1 MAFPTDYAR
10 DNPWWRDRSAIGRD
24 PDLQRLRA
32 QPARYDHPIPF
43 SMDLDAVYT
52 LRGPRQVGK
61 STLLKR
67 IALGLLNDRGIGAR
81 DLFFLDA
88 EAMAVETAIE
98 LRDAVEGF
106 LDWSRSASPG
116 VRKYLLLDEVTGVS
130 DWGSAVRV
138 LYRRGALEGTT
149 AIVTGS
155 HALDLKEGGETAPG
169 RRGEGHG
176 VELDWV
182 MMPFGFRDYVLAH
195 EPDLEADL
203 PALDTL
209 EPRVAHEAARELGLH
224 AETIRPLFDRYLLAG
239 GYPHAMA
246 AETMR
251 ERIPRTVYD
260 LYRHAVTGQMK
271 RAGHRESYFR
281 ELVAWAADRGLG
293 HEFSWRDGSGETRIG
308 SKDTVRKYL
317 EDAQAMYLWHIV
329 YRAHSAT
336 DPARALRSPKKL
348 YPSDPFGWHVLASWG
363 GRIRDPWSASHER
376 LEDAAVR
383 GTLVES
389 VVADHLARGYGDSL
403 RYHRTRQGR
412 EEIDFLVSREGEIAY
427 LEVKF
432 RDRIDRGDG
441 KWLAKYGG
449 GVLAT
454 RETLDWDEDAGVASV
469 PVWALLA
476 GYARPVSLY
485 PALE

>member
-1 MAFPTDYAR
+1 MTFPAEHAR
-10 DNPWWRDRSAIGRD
+10 DNPWWRDPSAIERD
-24 PDLQRLRA
+24 PDLRRLRA

-67 IALGLLNDRGIGAR
+67 IALGLLDDRGIGAR

-88 EAMAVETAIE
+88 EAMAVETASE
-98 LRDAVEGF
+98 LREAAEGF

-116 VRKYLLLDEVTGVS
+116 TRKYLLLDEVTGVS

-138 LYRRGALEGTT
+138 LHRRGLLDDVT

-169 RRGEGHG
+169 RRGEEHG

-182 MMPFGFRDYVLAH
+182 MMPFGFRDFVLAH
-195 EPDLEADL
+195 EPDLEDEL
-203 PALDTL
+203 PAMDAL
-209 EPRVAHEAARELGLH
+209 EPRVAHEVAAELGLL
-224 AETIRPLFDRYLLAG
+224 AERVRPLFDRYLLAG

-246 AETMR
+246 AEATKD
-251 ERIPRTVYD
+251 RIPGSIYD
-260 LYRHAVTGQMK
+260 LCRHAVTGQVK

-308 SKDTVRKYL
+308 SKDTVRRYL
-317 EDAQAMYLWHIV
+317 EDAEAMYLWHIV

-348 YPSDPFGWHVLASWG
+348 YPSDPFGWHVLANWG
-363 GRIRDPWSASHER
+363 GRRRDPWSASHDR
-376 LEDAAVR
+376 LEDPAVR

-389 VVADHLARGYGDSL
+389 VVADHLVRGYGDAV
-403 RYHRTRQGR
+403 RYHRSRQGR
-412 EEIDFLVSREGEIAY
+412 EEIDFLVSDDPAITY

-432 RDRIDRGDG
+432 RERIRREDG
-441 KWLAKYGG
+441 KWLGKYGG
-449 GVLAT
+449 GILAT
-454 RETLDWDEDAGVASV
+454 SETLDWDADRGVASV

-476 GYARPVSLY
+476 GYAEPVSLY
-485 PALE
+485 PALD